1 MDNIG
6 SILSEFY
13 CKEEK
18 SWKYSRSLALRCTK
32 PLSLALKSFLR
43 INVDGI
49 ICLQHLLNDDAETH
63 LYIDCFIHPLASVSL
78 VVCWKRFSLKRHAPN
93 GSAQVQEAA
102 LDRFLWIWRAC
113 NLLLAIK

>member
-18 SWKYSRSLALRCTK
+18 SWKYSRALALRCTK

-63 LYIDCFIHPLASVSL
+63 LYIDCFIHPLESVSL
-78 VVCWKRFSLKRHAPN
+78 VVCWRLFSWKQN
-93 GSAQVQEAA
+93 VQDDSAEIQE
-102 LDRFLWIWRAC
+102 DS
-113 NLLLAIK
+113 